1 MPEVKGFKYAY
12 SNVQIEK
19 MLKKVRD
26 TRRPAKLTI
35 QYVQK
40 TWVLKNAQYSSVIDI
55 LKGMDFLD
63 SSGVPKPLYA
73 KYQNPTESKK
83 TLAQGILNLYPS
95 LSEAYSDPCSLSN
108 DDLKGIIKEQTGA
121 DPSVVQ
127 KMVTT
132 FRKLCSLADFGEINT
147 DKKTIVKES
156 GGEGE
161 KNRYSIPIAMNIQI
175 VIPADATANQYDKIF
190 SSIKKNFG
198 NNSK

>member
-1 MPEVKGFKYAY
+1 
-12 SNVQIEK
+12 
-19 MLKKVRD
+19 
-26 TRRPAKLTI
+26 
-35 QYVQK
+35 
-40 TWVLKNAQYSSVIDI
+40 
-55 LKGMDFLD
+55 
-63 SSGVPKPLYA
+63 
-73 KYQNPTESKK
+73 
-83 TLAQGILNLYPS
+83 
-95 LSEAYSDPCSLSN
+95 
-108 DDLKGIIKEQTGA
+108 TGA

-161 KNRYSIPIAMNIQI
+161 KSRYSIPIAMNIQI